1 MKRSILSFSSKL
13 SSGFSRPLKKFIDC
27 MIYGILASNSV
38 LISEISRNLHEDIS
52 LKKTHE
58 RLSRNLQSF
67 NQRKTLLKNYSNITR
82 KYICFDTPIIDT
94 SDISKKY
101 TVASENLGKVRD
113 GSTGQTNVDGY
124 FLVEALFV
132 NHNDKLPVP
141 LYSKLFS
148 QTEPSFI
155 SENEEVLECIRNLKS
170 FYGSNGIYTMDRGM
184 DNILFFNELNKSKL
198 SFAIRLKK
206 NRNLIVNDKV
216 INIVELVK
224 KYKGKY
230 SVIIKKKN
238 GKSRKIQYGLIPVQ
252 LPELPGQIFNLVFV
266 RGYSRSTLMILTNMS
281 ITNGKECLK
290 PILSYIARWNVE
302 EFIRFKKNQFK
313 LEDIRV
319 QTYNRLINMNL
330 LLTMA
335 IGYIALLSKSYDNSQ
350 IVFILKDLSK
360 RIHKIPPL
368 PYYSLADGIYVTLNK
383 TKTGIIGFLPL
394 SKKLPK
400 SHQLSLFNLSYI
412 STYMVS

>member
-1 MKRSILSFSSKL
+1 MFDYSKFAYQMKRSILNFSSTL
-13 SSGFSRPLKKFIDC
+13 SLGFSRPAKKFINC
-27 MIYGILASNSV
+27 MLYGILASNSV

-58 RLSRNLQSF
+58 RLSRNLQNF
-67 NQRKTLLKNYSNITR
+67 NQRKTLLNNYSKIAC
-82 KYICFDTPIIDT
+82 KHICVDTPIIIDT

-141 LYSKLFS
+141 IYSKLFS
-148 QTEPSFI
+148 QAEPSFT
-155 SENEEVLECIRNLKS
+155 SENDEVLECIRTLKYQ
-170 FYGSNGIYTMDRGM
+170 YGSNGIYTMDRGM
-184 DNILFFNELNKSKL
+184 DNVLFFDELNKSKL
-198 SFAIRLKK
+198 SFSIRLKK

-216 INIVELVK
+216 INIVDLVK

-238 GKSRKIQYGLIPVQ
+238 GKSRKIQYGFIPVE
-252 LPELPGQIFNLVFV
+252 LPELPGRVFNLVFV
-266 RGYSRSTLMILTNMS
+266 RGYSSNTLLLLTNLLLN
-281 ITNGKECLK
+281 NGKDCLK
-290 PILSYIARWNVE
+290 PIFSYIARWNVE

-330 LLTMA
+330 LLTIA
-335 IGYIALLSKSYDNSQ
+335 TGYIALISKSSNNSQ
-350 IVFILKDLSK
+350 MVFILEEISK
-360 RIHKIPPL
+360 RMSSRHI
-368 PYYSLADGIYVTLNK
+368 
-383 TKTGIIGFLPL
+383 
-394 SKKLPK
+394 
-400 SHQLSLFNLSYI
+400 
-412 STYMVS
+412 